1 MSTITLSNSKVYN
14 HIGVFVGQA
23 NYQGSLRRT
32 LEVRISYDET
42 TFDDLRQNFIT
53 ENLGEIILSS
63 EKINDSGETIVNQYQ
78 HLNYSLVMG
87 LGVETIDET
96 DMWVIR
102 LAQRTDLEIMQ
113 QTQSDDINMLTEC
126 VLEMSEFVYA

>member
-14 HIGVFVGQA
+14 HIGVFMGQA
-23 NYQGSLRRT
+23 NYQGSLRKT
-32 LEVRISYDET
+32 LEIRMSYGET

-63 EKINDSGETIVNQYQ
+63 EKINDAGETIVNQYQ

-87 LGVETIDET
+87 LGIETIDEV

-113 QTQSDDINMLTEC
+113 KEQGDILTALLQG
-126 VLEMSEFVYA
+126 V